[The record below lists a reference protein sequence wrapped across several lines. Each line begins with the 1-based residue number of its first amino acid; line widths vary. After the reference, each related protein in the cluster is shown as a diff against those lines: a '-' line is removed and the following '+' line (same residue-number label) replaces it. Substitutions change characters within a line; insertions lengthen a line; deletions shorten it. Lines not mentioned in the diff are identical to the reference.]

1 MIINTGLRTDI
12 VAFYSKWFINRI
24 REGYVCVRNPYN
36 PKLVT
41 KYILDPKVVDCIEFC
56 TKNPRPIIKYLDE
69 LKKYNLLFYV
79 TITPYKKDIELN
91 APNKDKIIESFI
103 KLREKLPN
111 SFIGLRYDP
120 IFLTKEYNIDYHINS
135 FKYIIEKLKGY
146 TDTCVISFLD
156 MYNKVYKNASDLRV
170 PNKLEQ
176 IEIVKEFVKITKENN
191 IKLYLCC
198 EDKSLEKYGVITTG
212 CLSKEIISR
221 SIPYKIEFPNI
232 NVRKECNCFLGND
245 IGSYNTCNH
254 LCRYCYANY
263 SKEEVLKNMLNHY
276 DDSPLLVGKI
286 SSDDII
292 KEAKMVSYKVV
303 KEQINFKL

>member
-24 REGYVCVRNPYN
+24 RQGYVCVRNPYN

-91 APNKDKIIESFI
+91 VPNKDKVIESFI

-120 IFLTKEYNIDYHINS
+120 IFLTK
-135 FKYIIEKLKGY
+135 
-146 TDTCVISFLD
+146 
-156 MYNKVYKNASDLRV
+156 
-170 PNKLEQ
+170 
-176 IEIVKEFVKITKENN
+176 
-191 IKLYLCC
+191 KLY
-198 EDKSLEKYGVITTG
+198 S
-212 CLSKEIISR
+212 
-221 SIPYKIEFPNI
+221 NI
-232 NVRKECNCFLGND
+232 CHFF
-245 IGSYNTCNH
+245 
-254 LCRYCYANY
+254 
-263 SKEEVLKNMLNHY
+263 
-276 DDSPLLVGKI
+276 
-286 SSDDII
+286 
-292 KEAKMVSYKVV
+292 
-303 KEQINFKL
+303 FK